1 MQIMSNISHTFV
13 ICAYKESPYLE
24 ECIKSL
30 TKQTIKSEIIMAT
43 ATPCQHISDL
53 ADKYKLTLYINENEP
68 GIATDWNFAYSKA
81 KTDYVTIAHQDDIY
95 LKNYTEEILKHM
107 ESAKKPLIAFSCY
120 GELRGTEKVFK
131 SKLLNI
137 KKLLLLPLSFKF
149 MWKSKLAR
157 RISLSLGSCICCPSV
172 TFARENLP
180 EVLFT
185 TEFKSNLDWQAW
197 YRLSK
202 LDGEFVYCKKALM
215 LHRIHQESETSR
227 IINDNNRGSED
238 YEMFK
243 CFWPAPMAKLITKA
257 YSSGEKSNTL

>member
-1 MQIMSNISHTFV
+1 MNNNVSHTYA

-30 TKQTIKSEIIMAT
+30 KKQTVESKLIMAT
-43 ATPCQHISDL
+43 STPCKHILDL
-53 ADKYKLTLYINENEP
+53 ADKYDIELFVNDNPP

-81 KTDYVTIAHQDDIY
+81 NTPYVTIAHQDDVY

-107 ESAKKPLIAFSCY
+107 AYAKNPLIAFSNY
-120 GELRGTEKVFK
+120 GELRGKDRVFK
-131 SKLLNI
+131 SKLLMV
-137 KKLLLLPLSFKF
+137 KKLLLLPLNFRF
-149 MWKSKLAR
+149 LWKSKLAR
-157 RISLSLGSCICCPSV
+157 RMCLSLGSCICCPSV

-215 LHRIHQESETSR
+215 LHRIHEESETTR
-227 IINDNNRGSED
+227 IINDNNRSTED
-238 YEMFK
+238 LEMFK
-243 CFWPAPMAKLITKA
+243 CFWPTPIAKLINKL
-257 YSSGEKSNTL
+257 YSSGEKSNSL